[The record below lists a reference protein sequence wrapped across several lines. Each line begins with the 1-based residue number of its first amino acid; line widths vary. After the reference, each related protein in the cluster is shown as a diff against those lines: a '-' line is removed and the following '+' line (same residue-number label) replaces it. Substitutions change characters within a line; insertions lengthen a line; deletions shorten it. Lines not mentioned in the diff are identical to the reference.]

1 MTIASYTLSP
11 QWAFQPWLVVLVALL
26 AAALVIYLYRAQR
39 SIASRAVVV
48 SLTTLRLLLVLL
60 MFALL
65 AGLSVQ
71 WSRTASS
78 GGTLWLLVDN
88 SASMSQPDPRATPV
102 EKLRWADALGF
113 LPAGYRPGKLDRHA
127 ARLAALKA
135 DLSHLRSVGE
145 MTAAASGGRAGAR
158 ETADYAAALRAWGDR
173 LRALADDL
181 SSNAE
186 IRKAGDATMT
196 SLREAA
202 ARANEAAGRADAGR
216 RREEVAKEIPW
227 AEIAAA
233 VDAALAAVAPFAD
246 AADAKL
252 LAEKS
257 SDPMLKTALEKVSA
271 LTRAQ
276 LAQFALGAKPPTSG
290 PALSDLFPRQET
302 KVLTFADAPQ
312 PVGLGGNADLS
323 AALKSAAAAPSG
335 QSTNLA
341 AALRHVHDHLN
352 PDDPASVVLL
362 SDGRHNNGG
371 DVVEPARLLASR
383 GVRVFT
389 LAFGS
394 TQVAADATVEQLDAP
409 DWVYHDDTLRAS
421 ALLRLDGLA
430 NRAVVVDF
438 YRGDA
443 KIDSRTITPTGEH
456 TTQVVHFTDKPPE
469 AGVFEY
475 DVRVA
480 PLPEESVKENNR
492 LGARVAVKKDKLAVL
507 VVEDMPR
514 WEYRHLVNYL
524 SRDQRVKLQTVLL
537 QPARVENV
545 GRPTPVRA
553 SPKNEGVEAQLLPQ
567 RPQDWAAFDLIVLG
581 DVPKE
586 ALSDTDQRNLA
597 AAVRD
602 GGTTLLLIAGP
613 FNMPQRFAGAP
624 LEGLVPVELNGE
636 WSPEALA
643 AHLKGGFRPM
653 VAPEGQAS
661 ILSQFTIDES
671 ENASLWSALPTWYW
685 HSALTIAKRSTNVV
699 WTFGE
704 QAPSQPPAEA
714 SARGHDPN
722 SDAETDDPARN
733 RALLCTMSVGMGRVM
748 YLASDSTWRMRQVN
762 GQNPHERFWGQVIRW
777 VVDSELPAGGKL
789 ARFGTDKP
797 RYVAGEPVVVTAR
810 LLGEDFSPLAGQKL
824 KVVARATP
832 VRDTP
837 GGARPGESKAV
848 AEAELLPL
856 PDAPGYYRATLTG
869 LPAGR
874 VELSLLGDAAEQLL
888 AKDPAVAQKTL
899 TIDVQSH
906 LSVEQR
912 NVNADRA
919 AMGRIAEA
927 SGGVALDGPY
937 ADVLAASVP
946 TLNYQTERV
955 EQAGLFNAPTERYAR
970 ASHWA
975 FLAAFVVLAGAE
987 WIIRK
992 SAGLV

>member
-26 AAALVIYLYRAQR
+26 AAALVVYLYRAQR
-39 SIASRAVVV
+39 SIASRAVII

-88 SASMSQPDPRATPV
+88 SASMSQPDPRSTPV
-102 EKLRWADALGF
+102 EKLRWADALGY
-113 LPAGYRPGKLDRHA
+113 LPAGYRPGKLDRDA

-135 DLSHLRSVGE
+135 DLRHLRSVGE
-145 MTAAASGGRAGAR
+145 MAGAAPAGRDSAR
-158 ETADYAAALRAWGDR
+158 ETADYAAAIGAWGDR
-173 LRALADDL
+173 LRATADDL
-181 SSNAE
+181 SSGAK
-186 IRKAGDATMT
+186 IGSARDATTTLLRKAAE
-196 SLREAA
+196 S
-202 ARANEAAGRADAGR
+202 ANKAAGLADAR
-216 RREEVAKEIPW
+216 RRRVDVAKEIPW
-227 AEIAAA
+227 AEMAAA
-233 VDAALAAVAPFAD
+233 VDAALAAVTPLAD
-246 AADAKL
+246 AADARL
-252 LAEKS
+252 LSEKA
-257 SDPMLKTALEKVSA
+257 SDPTLKTALEKVST
-271 LTRAQ
+271 LTRGQLAQ
-276 LAQFALGAKPPTSG
+276 LALVARPEPAGAS
-290 PALSDLFPRQET
+290 LSDLFPRQET

-312 PVGLGGNADLS
+312 SVGRDNAADVS

-335 QSTNLA
+335 RSTNLA
-341 AALRHVHDHLN
+341 AALRHVNDHLN
-352 PDDPASVVLL
+352 TGEPATVVLL

-389 LAFGS
+389 VALGS

-430 NRAVVVDF
+430 NRPVVVDF

-443 KIDSRTITPTGEH
+443 KIDSRTLTPGADH
-456 TTQVVHFTDKPPE
+456 TTQVVRFNDKPPE

-475 DVRVA
+475 SVRIA

-492 LGARVAVKKDKLAVL
+492 LGTRVAVKKDKLAVL
-507 VVEDMPR
+507 VIEDMPR

-567 RPQDWAAFDLIVLG
+567 RPADWAAFDLVILG

-586 ALSDTDQRNLA
+586 ALTDADQRNLA

-602 GGTTLLLIAGP
+602 RGTTLLLVAGP

-624 LEGLVPVELNGE
+624 LEGLVPVELTGQ
-636 WSPEALA
+636 WTSEALA
-643 AHLKGGFRPM
+643 DHLKSGFSPAI
-653 VAPEGQAS
+653 APEGQSS

-671 ENASLWSALPTWYW
+671 ENASLWSALPAWYW
-685 HSALTIAKRSTNVV
+685 HSALTVAKPAANVV
-699 WTFGE
+699 WIINERTAG
-704 QAPSQPPAEA
+704 QRAVGATAPAPEPGAEIG
-714 SARGHDPN
+714 SGGRDR
-722 SDAETDDPARN
+722 T
-733 RALLCTMSVGMGRVM
+733 LLSTMSVGMGRVM
-748 YLASDSTWRMRQVN
+748 YLASDSTWRMRQVS

-777 VVDSELPAGGKL
+777 VVDNELPAGGKL

-797 RYVAGEPVVVTAR
+797 KYVAGEPVIVTAR

-832 VRDTP
+832 AGDTP
-837 GGARPGESKAV
+837 GLAAPGESKDV
-848 AEAELLPL
+848 AEAALSPL
-856 PDAPGYYRATLTG
+856 PDAPGYYRATLGG

-874 VELSLLGDAAEQLL
+874 VELSLVGDAVEQLL
-888 AKDPAVAQKTL
+888 AKDPAVSQKTL
-899 TIDVQSH
+899 AVDVQSR

-912 NVNADRA
+912 NVNTDRA
-919 AMGRIAEA
+919 TMGRIAEA

-946 TLNYQTERV
+946 KLNYQTERV
-955 EQAGLFNAPTERYAR
+955 EQAGLFTAPTEEYAR